1 MSEYEVVFDE
11 EKKCRVWKGAGRFL
25 GTEEEIADTAKE
37 LGVPVYAVV
46 SRRWYVFAPP
56 TTDIDKLWKETS
68 DAVSSA
74 DQAEKAVIEFAKT
87 MQADPNFDSR
97 WALDVKL
104 QTESKAVK
112 AVNAKLHE
120 LMQACL
126 DDIGSEGRRLLLVLL
141 TPQNSQCASS
151 SESAKAT

>member
-1 MSEYEVVFDE
+1 MSDYEVVFDE

-25 GTEEEIADTAKE
+25 GTEEEIAATAKE

-46 SRRWYVFAPP
+46 SRRWYVYADP
-56 TTDIDKLWKETS
+56 TVDIDKLWKETS
-68 DAVSSA
+68 NAVASA
-74 DQAEKAVIEFAKT
+74 DHAEKTAIAFAKT

-97 WALDVKL
+97 WILDVNL
-104 QTESKAVK
+104 QVESKAVK
-112 AVNAKLHE
+112 AANAKLHE

-126 DDIGSEGRRLLLVLL
+126 EDIGSEGRRVLLELL